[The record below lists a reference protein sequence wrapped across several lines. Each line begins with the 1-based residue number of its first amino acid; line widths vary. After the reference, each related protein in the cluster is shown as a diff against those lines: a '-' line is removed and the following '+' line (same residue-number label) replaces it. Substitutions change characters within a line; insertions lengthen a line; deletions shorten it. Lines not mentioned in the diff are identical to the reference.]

1 MLLKT
6 EVLRKLWLL
15 DLRNLMLNLLGLLL
29 LKSRYLLLL
38 SLLELWHLGL
48 LHLFCDLL
56 CHLRL
61 LGLLKLRLLHLE
73 LLRVLLRLFEV
84 VLLRHFRVL
93 RHLMLLVLHR
103 ERILHLLWVLHLEM
117 LLLHE
122 WVLHLMVLL
131 HLRVLH
137 VLLVLL
143 HVWVHHVRVLLHLLV
158 HLLVVHHMRVLL
170 HVRVLRHLVWVLL
183 WHLVRV
189 LLRHLRVLR
198 HLLLLRLS
206 LLLGL
211 CLLLLDL
218 LEWLGSLLRCLGSLL
233 RLLHLEDHAL
243 MLGLRL
249 VHRALGLF
257 LQRHLAEVGNL
268 AQRAGRVVF
277 VANGAGWVIFVADG
291 PRGGLGS
298 GEDGRLRA
306 ALVEGAHFD
315 GLLAVEDDGRGHR
328 ERALGVLFHGLWHL
342 GSAHLRGLFGQGAL
356 GLCDLHWHVRDLC
369 LELQG
374 TVVCGLLGSGVLHL
388 WSRGRGLLTE
398 RSHAASCAHVVR
410 EVEAQVK
417 VAIVAEV
424 SGESCAEIERGSLL
438 DCGCTRVLDVGGSGR
453 SSSCEW
459 AASSTGGL
467 NNGQWA
473 VSLGASCRDLVHLES
488 QVEVHGGGLHLRT
501 VIL

>member
-1 MLLKT
+1 M
-6 EVLRKLWLL
+6 
-15 DLRNLMLNLLGLLL
+15 
-29 LKSRYLLLL
+29 
-38 SLLELWHLGL
+38 
-48 LHLFCDLL
+48 
-56 CHLRL
+56 
-61 LGLLKLRLLHLE
+61 
-73 LLRVLLRLFEV
+73 
-84 VLLRHFRVL
+84 
-93 RHLMLLVLHR
+93 
-103 ERILHLLWVLHLEM
+103 
-117 LLLHE
+117 LHE

-158 HLLVVHHMRVLL
+158 HLLLHLLVLHHVRVLL
-170 HVRVLRHLVWVLL
+170 HLRVLRHLVWVLR
-183 WHLVRV
+183 HLMRV
-189 LLRHLRVLR
+189 LLRHLGVLR
-198 HLLLLRLS
+198 HLLLLLLS

-218 LEWLGSLLRCLGSLL
+218 LEWLGSLLRCLGSQL

-243 MLGLRL
+243 MLGLLL

-257 LQRHLAEVGNL
+257 LQRDLAEVGDL
-268 AQRAGRVVF
+268 AQRAGRVVY
-277 VANGAGWVIFVADG
+277 VAHGLS
-291 PRGGLGS
+291 GGLGG
-298 GEDGRLRA
+298 GEDGSLRA

-328 ERALGVLFHGLWHL
+328 ERAFGVLFHGLRHL
-342 GSAHLRGLFGQGAL
+342 DSAHLRGLFGQGAL

-398 RSHAASCAHVVR
+398 RSNAASSAHVVR

-417 VAIVAEV
+417 VAIVAKV
-424 SGESCAEIERGSLL
+424 SGESCAEIQRGSLL
-438 DCGCTRVLDVGGSGR
+438 DCRCTRVLDVSGSRR

-467 NNGQWA
+467 KNGQWA
-473 VSLGASCRDLVHLES
+473 LRLGASCGDLVHLES